1 MLKAKLAAVAAIA
14 VLASGCATHGQTGA
28 LLGAT
33 IGAAVG
39 GPIGAGAGAA
49 ASGAFVGGVVGG
61 GVGNLADKHSHKTV
75 VVEKSSAT
83 VVTPAKVEVAPVQT
97 YTPAATDT
105 STTTV
110 TTTKKVR
117 E

>member
-61 GVGNLADKHSHKTV
+61 GVGNLADKRSHKTETV
-75 VVEKSSAT
+75 VVEKSSTT
-83 VVTPAKVEVAPVQT
+83 VVQPVKVVEAPVQT
-97 YTPAATDT
+97 YTPAATE
-105 STTTV
+105 STTV